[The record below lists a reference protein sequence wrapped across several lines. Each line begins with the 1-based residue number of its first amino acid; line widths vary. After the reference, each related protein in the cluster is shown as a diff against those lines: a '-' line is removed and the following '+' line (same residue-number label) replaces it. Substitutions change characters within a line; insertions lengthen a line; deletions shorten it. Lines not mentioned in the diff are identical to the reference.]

1 MDKREKVIALVFRI
15 ILLIALTVVIVNL
28 KKVDYELLNIQEM
41 IITQFNMIS
50 DLPDRI
56 ILDFTEL
63 PS

>member
-1 MDKREKVIALVFRI
+1 MYKREKVITLVFGI
-15 ILLIALTVVIVNL
+15 ILLIALAVVIVNL

-56 ILDFTEL
+56 VASFTE
-63 PS
+63 